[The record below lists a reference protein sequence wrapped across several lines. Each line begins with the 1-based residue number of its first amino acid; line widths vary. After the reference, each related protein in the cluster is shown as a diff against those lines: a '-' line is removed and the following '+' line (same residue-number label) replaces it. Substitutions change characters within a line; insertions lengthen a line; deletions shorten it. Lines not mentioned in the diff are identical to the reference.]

1 MSYDIEIFWV
11 NFIFA
16 FGVSV
21 SCLSSACLNGR
32 ARTLKRITVDTY
44 VFINEVLKM
53 EEKNAVSKLIY
64 S

>member
-11 NFIFA
+11 NFIFS

-21 SCLSSACLNGR
+21 SCLSSAYLNGR

-44 VFINEVLKM
+44 VFINEVLEM
-53 EEKNAVSKLIY
+53 LCS